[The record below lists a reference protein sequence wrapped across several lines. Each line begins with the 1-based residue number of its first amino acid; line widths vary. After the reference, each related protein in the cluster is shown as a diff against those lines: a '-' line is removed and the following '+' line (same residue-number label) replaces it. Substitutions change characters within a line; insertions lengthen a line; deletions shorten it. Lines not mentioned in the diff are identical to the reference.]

1 MKYYET
7 TFEEYVRAS
16 HRNDIH
22 PEVTDLI
29 AQLPAHVQQ
38 CPSMILYGPSGVGKY
53 TAALRIIE
61 KYSPSRLKFQ
71 RRIALQELS
80 SPASSSAS
88 SSSSGSSSANGNNG
102 GGEKEKEKDKEWL
115 FRVSDIH
122 YEVDFSMLGCESKK
136 MWNDFFF
143 QIADIVSVLH
153 PERAGIILCHNFHCI
168 HNELLDVFYSYMQ
181 HSSLLHI
188 HLSFLILTQHISFLP
203 SCIVQR
209 CQMIPVARPSSAAYA
224 SLGNNTNNNIH
235 DLLDAIP
242 KDAILN
248 LKEIKSFGKLQS
260 LEQLPTDLFNLVCD
274 NIVRHM
280 DHMMTM
286 DHRQTQMQIQTQMQ
300 TQMQTQI
307 QTQMQTQTQTQ
318 TQKQTQKQNDI
329 EMYALFR
336 DCLYDILLYAL
347 DITEC
352 LWYIVEHYLET
363 GMLQEVQ
370 LPELLDRMHVF
381 LKYYNNN
388 YRPIYHLES
397 MFYYLIMTMIDPSTK
412 QKKN

>member
-1 MKYYET
+1 MKYCET

-80 SPASSSAS
+80 SPASASAS
-88 SSSSGSSSANGNNG
+88 SSSASSSGSSSANGNNAG
-102 GGEKEKEKDKEWL
+102 TEKEKEKDKEWL

-143 QIADIVSVLH
+143 QIADIVSVH
-153 PERAGIILCHNFHCI
+153 PERTGIILCHNFHCI

-209 CQMIPVARPSSAAYA
+209 CQMIPVVRPSSAAYA
-224 SLGNNTNNNIH
+224 SLGNNNNNNIH
-235 DLLDAIP
+235 NLLDAIP

-248 LKEIKSFGKLQS
+248 LKEIRSFGKLQS
-260 LEQLPTDLFNLVCD
+260 LKQLPTDLFNLVCD

-286 DHRQTQMQIQTQMQ
+286 DHRQTPT
-300 TQMQTQI
+300 
-307 QTQMQTQTQTQ
+307 QTQMQTQTQT
-318 TQKQTQKQNDI
+318 QTQKQNDI

-370 LPELLDRMHVF
+370 LPELLDRMHIF

-397 MFYYLIMTMIDPSTK
+397 MFYYLIMTMVDPSTK
-412 QKKN
+412 QKK